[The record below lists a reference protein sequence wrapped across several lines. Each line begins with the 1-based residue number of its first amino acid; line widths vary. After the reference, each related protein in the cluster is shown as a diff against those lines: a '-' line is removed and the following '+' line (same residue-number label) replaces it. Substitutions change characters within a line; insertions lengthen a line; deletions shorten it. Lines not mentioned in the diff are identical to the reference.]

1 MEQRT
6 DAAEP
11 LLEVRG
17 LDIAFVS
24 GKKLTMR
31 AQNVHFQIRPGE
43 ILSIVGES
51 GCGKSI
57 TALSLLRL
65 LNRNGRVERGEALY
79 KGRDLFAMTEKEL
92 DQIRGR
98 EIAMVFQ
105 DIMYSLNP
113 VFTIGNQMTETLR
126 RHMGLTRAQA
136 RKRAV
141 ELLDKTGIAQPE
153 AVMRKYPHM
162 LSGGM
167 RQRVMIAMALTCNPS
182 LLIADEPTTALD
194 VTIQLQIMQ
203 LLKRLRDEYGMAIL
217 LITHD
222 IGLVTEMADR
232 VVVMYAG
239 EWVEEA
245 STQQLLESP
254 AHPYTEAL
262 LKAVPG
268 IHDPKDRRLYSIPG
282 AVPEEYQD
290 LPGCRFAPRCPYR
303 HFCTGTAD
311 ESKVTPGHMVKCYL
325 AQEGRGAYGA

>member
-1 MEQRT
+1 MERM

-11 LLEVRG
+11 LLEVRH
-17 LDIAFVS
+17 LDIAFAD
-24 GKKLTMR
+24 GKRLTKR
-31 AQNVHFQIRPGE
+31 TDNVHFQVRPGE
-43 ILSIVGES
+43 IVSIVGES

-65 LNRNGRVERGEALY
+65 LNRHGRVVGGEALY
-79 KGRDLFAMTEKEL
+79 KGRDLLAMTEKEL
-92 DQIRGR
+92 DQVRGR

-126 RHMGLTRAQA
+126 RHMGMHRKQA
-136 RKRAV
+136 WDKAV
-141 ELLDKTGIAQPE
+141 ELLEKTGIAQPE

-239 EWVEEA
+239 ECVEEA
-245 STQQLLESP
+245 TTQQLLESP
-254 AHPYTEAL
+254 AHPYTQAL
-262 LKAVPG
+262 LRAVPG

-282 AVPEEYQD
+282 NVPEEYQD
-290 LPGCRFAPRCPYR
+290 LPGCRFAPRCPYGQ
-303 HFCTGTAD
+303 HCPGAQGETETA
-311 ESKVTPGHMVKCYL
+311 PGHLVRCYQ

>member
-1 MEQRT
+1 MERM

-11 LLEVRG
+11 LLDVRH
-17 LDIAFVS
+17 LDIAFAS
-24 GKKLTMR
+24 GRKLTKR
-31 AQNVHFQIRPGE
+31 TEDVHFQVHPGE

-65 LNRNGRVERGEALY
+65 LNRQGRVVGGEVLF
-79 KGRDLFAMTEKEL
+79 KGRDLLSMTEKEL
-92 DQIRGR
+92 DRVRGR

-113 VFTIGNQMTETLR
+113 VFTIGNQMVETLR
-126 RHMGLTRAQA
+126 RHMGMQRGQA
-136 RKRAV
+136 RERAV
-141 ELLDKTGIAQPE
+141 ELLEKTGISQPRS
-153 AVMRKYPHM
+153 VMKKYPHM

-203 LLKRLRDEYGMAIL
+203 LLKKLRDETGMAIL

-239 EWVEEA
+239 QCVEEA

-254 AHPYTEAL
+254 AHPYTRAL
-262 LKAVPG
+262 LRAVPG

-290 LPGCRFAPRCPYR
+290 LPGCRFAPRCPYGQDCPGAR
-303 HFCTGTAD
+303 E
-311 ESKVTPGHMVKCYL
+311 ESQVNPGHMVRCCR
-325 AQEGRGAYGA
+325 AQKGREAYGA